1 MIARLRGEVIEND
14 GDRVVVDCQGV
25 GYEVQVPGSVAF
37 SLVEGQLADLFVRH
51 IVRED
56 DQALYGFLTAGQRR
70 VFDMLRDVKGCGPKT
85 SLGVLTELDEAG
97 ALSAILAQDV
107 KALTRV
113 SGVGPRLAERI
124 IVELKDKVP
133 ELELGRKVAAVSL
146 RPSRSTN
153 DDELVDALLALGYRR
168 PEAEAA
174 AEAARESADS
184 VEGQLKAALRSLRR

>member
-37 SLVEGQLADLFVRH
+37 SLVEGQPTDLYVRH

-133 ELELGRKVAAVSL
+133 EIELGRKVAAVSL
-146 RPSRSTN
+146 RPSRSTS

-174 AEAARESADS
+174 AGAARESADS

>member
-1 MIARLRGEVIEND
+1 MIARLRGQALEND
-14 GDRVVVDCQGV
+14 GSRVVIDCGGV
-25 GYEVQVPGSVAF
+25 GYEVQLPASVAF
-37 SLVEGQLADLFVRH
+37 SLIVGEEVDLYVRH

-56 DQALYGFLTAGQRR
+56 DQALYGFLTQGQRR
-70 VFDMLRDVKGCGPKT
+70 VFDLLRDVKGCGPKT

-97 ALSAILAQDV
+97 TLSAILAQDV

-133 ELELGRKVAAVSL
+133 EIELGRKVAAVTMKSS
-146 RPSRSTN
+146 RPTS

>member
-37 SLVEGQLADLFVRH
+37 NLVEGQPTDLYVRH

-133 ELELGRKVAAVSL
+133 EIELGRKVAAVSL
-146 RPSRSTN
+146 RPSRSTS

-174 AEAARESADS
+174 AGAARESADS